1 MSTSSAEEHPGRAA
15 RPDPAGGAWR
25 LSSVAES
32 CALALLPALVASIPT
47 AFRTRAA
54 GGGLLDGWVVGTA
67 VWLCLLLPM
76 ALLRRRAARGWRGLV
91 GADPP
96 ADLGIALALW
106 TGLAVALL
114 LLLGALLKSTT
125 HHRGLGGAAF
135 AGVGLGAVAGAAVIT
150 PRLLALRAAVH
161 KRHVPKWVVA
171 GITGLLALGPTILAA
186 TPALER
192 LLDIRLRLI
201 DASDYALLAWAE
213 TVFPAA
219 GIPLDGVWWLE
230 RYDPLALS
238 APRGGIFP
246 AQVPSWHAD
255 PLDWAAVLDD
265 EDLLA
270 STPDPGP
277 LTVTLP

>member
-1 MSTSSAEEHPGRAA
+1 MRIPLLSLDTVYHIGTLDGRSPRGRAGADSLEGHCLSVSLCPVGWRGIA
-15 RPDPAGGAWR
+15 R
-25 LSSVAES
+25 L
-32 CALALLPALVASIPT
+32 
-47 AFRTRAA
+47 
-54 GGGLLDGWVVGTA
+54 GGLPLFGLKKTGGRFLDLLAALEDLDVRGPAIQYARQAGWVVDREAWRAYTYDPEQEEWRYFTCATEPEAREEADGDGAPDDGGPT
-67 VWLCLLLPM
+67 V
-76 ALLRRRAARGWRGLV
+76 RR
-91 GADPP
+91 
-96 ADLGIALALW
+96 
-106 TGLAVALL
+106 T
-114 LLLGALLKSTT
+114 
-125 HHRGLGGAAF
+125 
-135 AGVGLGAVAGAAVIT
+135 
-150 PRLLALRAAVH
+150 
-161 KRHVPKWVVA
+161 
-171 GITGLLALGPTILAA
+171 TILAA